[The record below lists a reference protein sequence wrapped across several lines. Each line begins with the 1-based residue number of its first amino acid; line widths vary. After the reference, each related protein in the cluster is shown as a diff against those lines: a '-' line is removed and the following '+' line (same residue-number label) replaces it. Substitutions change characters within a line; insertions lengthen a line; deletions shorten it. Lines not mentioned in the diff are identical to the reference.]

1 MCQTCQRMCPHI
13 HKRQEHGIFHI
24 GSAGLQT
31 RDKIGLVNEIGCG
44 LWVREGEEGMSLSE
58 ILFKR
63 TRRKIVCEKP
73 E

>member
-1 MCQTCQRMCPHI
+1 MDPHI

-24 GSAGLQT
+24 GSGLQT
-31 RDKIGLVNEIGCG
+31 REKIGLVNEIGCG
-44 LWVREGEEGMSLSE
+44 LWVKEVEGMSLSE

-63 TRRKIVCEKP
+63 TGGKIVRDKP

>member
-1 MCQTCQRMCPHI
+1 MCQICQRMCPHI

-24 GSAGLQT
+24 GSGLQT
-31 RDKIGLVNEIGCG
+31 REEIGLVNEIGCG
-44 LWVREGEEGMSLSE
+44 LWVKEVEGRNLSE

-63 TRRKIVCEKP
+63 TGGKIVYDQP